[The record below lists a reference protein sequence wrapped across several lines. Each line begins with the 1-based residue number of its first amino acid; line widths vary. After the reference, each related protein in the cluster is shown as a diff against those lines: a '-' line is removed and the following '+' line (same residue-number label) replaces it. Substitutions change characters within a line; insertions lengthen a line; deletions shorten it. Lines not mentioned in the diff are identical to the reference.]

1 MGTGAL
7 PSNTTAEEDERRKP
21 IRRQGVGGVLVLVG
35 CGLIYSESSM
45 GASSGAGLG
54 LLLLLLGWGLI
65 IPGQPEDRPT
75 P

>member
-1 MGTGAL
+1 MGTRAL
-7 PSNTTAEEDERRKP
+7 PSNATAEEDERRKP
-21 IRRQGVGGVLVLVG
+21 IQGQGVGGVLVLVG

-65 IPGQPEDRPT
+65 IPGQPEDRST

>member
-7 PSNTTAEEDERRKP
+7 PSNTTAEDERRKP
-21 IRRQGVGGVLVLVG
+21 IRGQGVGGVLVLLG

-65 IPGQPEDRPT
+65 IPRQPEDRPT